1 MGQSWAGSSCHLGT
15 KNHPKQSLSSCHS
28 EGFSPELCTEFEEKA
43 APAWKRADI
52 EYFSPDR
59 LEAYPTLRC
68 RLVAVDPRRPTNE
81 V

>member
-1 MGQSWAGSSCHLGT
+1 MGQ
-15 KNHPKQSLSSCHS
+15 
-28 EGFSPELCTEFEEKA
+28 LCTEFEEKA